1 MGVLERPGGVGGA
14 VGGEDVVVAVPQVEP
29 GSGTEA
35 RRCEGAPAIIGRCC
49 LTEQIVGRRA
59 PKVVRHEETICWT
72 HKRALHQVHGLGPG
86 VIGAITALEH
96 GPLEPGEV
104 ACELRRWEALAR
116 RGGVYRPSSN
126 PCGESACC
134 GHGPRGVL
142 DEVIQGLPRWAKPEL
157 RRVVERVDEVYLRNT
172 LPDPL
177 ADPGAPWWERRRPI
191 GWPRA

>member
-177 ADPGAPWWERRRPI
+177 ADPGAPWWERRRP
-191 GWPRA
+191 